1 MSNIIITQ
9 TPLEETKAIKV
20 KFTGNQ
26 ASEMTK
32 TIWKW
37 VDRSESP
44 AVLVLP
50 PYEKLNA
57 QPNENTIEVL
67 DYGSMGDISSA
78 GNHVAVEWFEHDE
91 ATEPA
96 FMLFEFDGNKPAQAF
111 SKRLHRKKHQVLIA
125 GDDCVRVVKIN
136 PSTTPA
142 TGPVVGQ
149 RSAAP
154 NGVIC
159 VGQELT
165 EGELNY
171 YASLPSDSYNAL
183 VGHLK
188 SGYRRAMRAA
198 RPMPTINEPVTQTEV
213 DPQN

>member
-1 MSNIIITQ
+1 MTVTSITLEP
-9 TPLEETKAIKV
+9 PLITEANSKV

-26 ASEMTK
+26 CAEATK
-32 TIWKW
+32 KLWHW
-37 VDRSESP
+37 VDRLESP

-50 PYEKLNA
+50 PYEKFNA

-198 RPMPTINEPVTQTEV
+198 SPTP
-213 DPQN
+213 